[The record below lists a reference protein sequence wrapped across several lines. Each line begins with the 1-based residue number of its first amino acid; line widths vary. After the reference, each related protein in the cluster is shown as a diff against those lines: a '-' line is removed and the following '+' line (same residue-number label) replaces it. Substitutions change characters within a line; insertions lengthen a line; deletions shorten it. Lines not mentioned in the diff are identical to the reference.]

1 MAGKVTDRK
10 PVRMCVVC
18 RERFPKEELERY
30 VCPDEDVK
38 GQGKYRPVPDPGK
51 NKPGRGF
58 YVCGQALCRERFPK
72 MVMGL
77 IKKRKGVIR

>member
-1 MAGKVTDRK
+1 MSETVAMSK
-10 PVRMCVVC
+10 PVRMCVAC

-30 VCPDEDVK
+30 VCPNELKELDAD
-38 GQGKYRPVPDPGK
+38 GPVPDPGK

-58 YVCGQALCRERFPK
+58 YLCGQALCRERFPK

-77 IKKRKGVIR
+77 MKKRKGVIR